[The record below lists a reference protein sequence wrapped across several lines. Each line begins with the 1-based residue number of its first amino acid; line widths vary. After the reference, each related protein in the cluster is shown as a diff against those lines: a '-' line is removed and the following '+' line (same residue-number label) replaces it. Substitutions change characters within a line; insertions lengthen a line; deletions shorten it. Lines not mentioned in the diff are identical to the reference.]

1 LGERKMSGTR
11 SSILHAAVMA
21 TVVLVASPYYTALA
35 ADFSRA
41 NLSGAHLTNADLRGS
56 DLSGANLAGADLSGS
71 DIRETNITQQ
81 QLDSA
86 CGSGTRLPA
95 GLRISPCLA
104 PDPPGPSADEVGRRM
119 MTSAASAGGPS
130 AITST
135 PTQSPETKMSFVG
148 AIQDEATSVIREAP
162 KCTDKGLRGMLVMA
176 TPPRPG
182 FPLDATT
189 FASPSPSRTF
199 TTVTTKGENVAEVDS
214 SVDAIGKVLNTRAA
228 NYLKQLMRGCSF

>member
-1 LGERKMSGTR
+1 MKNYQIPL
-11 SSILHAAVMA
+11 L
-21 TVVLVASPYYTALA
+21 VLLQFGIVDYTALS

-56 DLSGANLAGADLSGS
+56 DLSGANLAGADLSES

-86 CGSGTRLPA
+86 CGSETQLPA
-95 GLRISPCLA
+95 GLRISPCLT
-104 PDPPGPSADEVGRRM
+104 PDSSPRPSAGEVGRRM
-119 MTSAASAGGPS
+119 MTSAASPGGAP

-135 PTQSPETKMSFVG
+135 PTQLPETKMSFVA

-189 FASPSPSRTF
+189 FASPSRTF

-214 SVDAIGKVLNTRAA
+214 SADAIGKVLNTRAA
-228 NYLKQLMRGCSF
+228 NYVKQLMRDCSL

>member
-1 LGERKMSGTR
+1 MKNYQIPL
-11 SSILHAAVMA
+11 L
-21 TVVLVASPYYTALA
+21 VLLQCGIVDYTALS

-56 DLSGANLAGADLSGS
+56 DLSGANLAGADLSES

-104 PDPPGPSADEVGRRM
+104 PDAAPSPSADEVGRRM

-130 AITST
+130 TITST
-135 PTQSPETKMSFVG
+135 PTQLPETKMSFVA
-148 AIQDEATSVIREAP
+148 AIEDEATSVIREAP

-189 FASPSPSRTF
+189 FASPSRTF

-214 SVDAIGKVLNTRAA
+214 SADAIGKVLNTRAA
-228 NYLKQLMRGCSF
+228 NYVKQLMRDCSF

>member
-1 LGERKMSGTR
+1 MKNHQIPLLMLLQFG
-11 SSILHAAVMA
+11 IVD
-21 TVVLVASPYYTALA
+21 YNALA

-56 DLSGANLAGADLSGS
+56 DLSGANLAGADLSES

-104 PDPPGPSADEVGRRM
+104 PDAPPSPSADEVGRRM

-130 AITST
+130 TITST
-135 PTQSPETKMSFVG
+135 PTQLPETKMSFVA

-189 FASPSPSRTF
+189 FASPSRTF

-214 SVDAIGKVLNTRAA
+214 SADAIGKVLNTRGA
-228 NYLKQLMRGCSF
+228 NYVKQLMRDCSF

>member
-1 LGERKMSGTR
+1 MKNHQIPLLMLLQFG
-11 SSILHAAVMA
+11 IVD
-21 TVVLVASPYYTALA
+21 YNALA

-95 GLRISPCLA
+95 GLRIRPCLA
-104 PDPPGPSADEVGRRM
+104 PDAPNPSGDEVGRRM
-119 MTSAASAGGPS
+119 MTSATSAGGPS

-135 PTQSPETKMSFVG
+135 PTQLPETKMSFVG
-148 AIQDEATSVIREAP
+148 AIQDEVTSVIREAP
-162 KCTDKGLRGMLVMA
+162 KCTDKGPGGMLVMA

-189 FASPSPSRTF
+189 FASPSRTF
-199 TTVTTKGENVAEVDS
+199 TTVTTKGENVAETDS
-214 SVDAIGKVLNTRAA
+214 SVEAVGKVLNTRAA